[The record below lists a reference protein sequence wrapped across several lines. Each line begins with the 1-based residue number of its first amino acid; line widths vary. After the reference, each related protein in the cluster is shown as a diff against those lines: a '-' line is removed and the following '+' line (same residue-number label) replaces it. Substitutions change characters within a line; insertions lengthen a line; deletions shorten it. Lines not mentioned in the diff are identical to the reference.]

1 MREWPLS
8 QARKRFGEVVRAAM
22 AGEAQLLTRRGK
34 GEVVVVAAEEYERL
48 LRLAKAS
55 APSFVELLLQMPQGG
70 EEFERMPL
78 PPRAVDLFDCESQR
92 GS

>member
-22 AGEAQLLTRRGK
+22 AEEAQLLTRRGK

-48 LRLAKAS
+48 LRLAKAG
-55 APSFVELLLQMPQGG
+55 APSLVELLLQMPQGG
-70 EEFERMPL
+70 EEFERWPL
-78 PPRAVDLFDCESQR
+78 PSRPVDL
-92 GS
+92 